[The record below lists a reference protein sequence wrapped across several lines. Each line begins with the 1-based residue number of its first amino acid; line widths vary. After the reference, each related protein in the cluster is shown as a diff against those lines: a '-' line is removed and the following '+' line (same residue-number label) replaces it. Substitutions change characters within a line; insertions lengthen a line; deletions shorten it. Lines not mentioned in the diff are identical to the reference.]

1 MGEFYQLVLAAAYH
15 ADGLWGEA
23 TFDLYPR
30 ELPEGWGYL
39 VAAGLEPALQTVE
52 SLAFSAEEI
61 GALREH
67 PVFAKVP
74 GDFFDMLAEL
84 RFDGQVA
91 AVPEGT
97 PIFPGEPVMRLTG
110 SLIAC
115 TLLETR
121 LLQLVGA
128 STAVATRAARL
139 CDAAGEAA
147 VYDFGSRRNS
157 NGEAA
162 LLAARAAYIGG
173 AAGTTNAA
181 AALVLGV
188 PAFGT
193 MSSTFLAA
201 YGDDQLA
208 YDAFRLHFPTLGHY
222 TLPDDDP
229 VDGVRRFGRAR
240 ERVSIVR
247 IDHDDLARSAR
258 TVREA
263 LDRHGM
269 REVRILG
276 SGHLDEHR
284 VEKLRATRAP
294 IDCFAVGRALAHT
307 GEPGMRMAFRIAEMQ
322 RGPAWVPVTRQGS
335 STWPGKK
342 QVVRFEDHD
351 LVCLDAEAPIYER
364 QGAALLSP
372 VLAAGGRVAT
382 PPSLGDLRERSL
394 RLVGA
399 LPTGLRDL
407 RRPAARE
414 IRVSD
419 GLAALSLR

>member
-1 MGEFYQLVLAAAYH
+1 MERPLFIPGARGLVGEFYQLVLAAAYH

-30 ELPEGWGYL
+30 ELPEGWGFL
-39 VAAGLEPALQTVE
+39 VASGLEPALQAVE
-52 SLAFSAEEI
+52 SLAFSADEI
-61 GALREH
+61 RLLREH

-139 CDAAGEAA
+139 CLAAGEAA

-157 NGEAA
+157 SGTAA
-162 LLAARAAYIGG
+162 LMAARAAYIGG

-181 AALVLGV
+181 ASLLLGV

-193 MSSTFLAA
+193 MSSTFLAT

-247 IDHDDLARSAR
+247 IDHDDLARGAR

-284 VEKLRATRAP
+284 VEKLRANRAP

-307 GEPGMRMAFRIAEMQ
+307 GEPGTRMAFRIAEMQ

-342 QVVRFEDHD
+342 QVVRFADHD
-351 LVCLDAEAPIYER
+351 LVCLD
-364 QGAALLSP
+364 
-372 VLAAGGRVAT
+372 
-382 PPSLGDLRERSL
+382 
-394 RLVGA
+394 
-399 LPTGLRDL
+399 
-407 RRPAARE
+407 
-414 IRVSD
+414 
-419 GLAALSLR
+419 